1 MASFNVND
9 YEDVASRITRLY
21 TEYPDARIVTINHTT
36 PADRSVLTW
45 VVEARIYLSAGDQS
59 LDLVKGTGWAFEI
72 DGQGGMANKTS
83 ALENA
88 ETSAIGRAVSH
99 ALAGYSG
106 DKKATRTEMAKV
118 KAGVT
123 PTAPRNWLKEANGMT
138 VDQLRIL
145 WAEAQAAKAPADVLE
160 AIKEKASG
168 TRDSASQLPGTTG
181 SPTGGTQKRKS
192 AQSQTI

>member
-1 MASFNVND
+1 MANFNVND

-72 DGQGGMANKTS
+72 DGQGGMANRTS

-106 DKKATRTEMAKV
+106 DKKASRTEMAKV

-123 PTAPRNWLKEANGMT
+123 PSAPVNWLAEAKGKS
-138 VDQLRIL
+138 VEELRIL
-145 WAEAQAAKAPADVLE
+145 WAKAQAS
-160 AIKEKASG
+160 KASPEILDAI
-168 TRDSASQLPGTTG
+168 REMASGSRNPASELPGAEG
-181 SPTGGTQKRKS
+181 SSDGGAPKRKPS
-192 AQSQTI
+192 KSSTL